1 MFIWSGMGGMIMK
14 KEKEVVTENPMELS
28 SEQLQNLCKKAIA
41 LINQARNT
49 AVREIN
55 LVQLLTYYTL
65 GEWIV
70 EVQQGGTGRAKYGKK
85 VLETLSNVLNKE
97 FGKGYSVSTLTNIRK
112 FYEIYK
118 ERISEPLV
126 TKFLAK
132 NSQPLVTNFA
142 DDVPFRLSWTHYL
155 ILMRIQNEEE
165 RNFYELMA
173 VQENWGIRELSRQY
187 GSSLY
192 ERLLIGK
199 DKQQIMKLSKKGRL
213 IEKPSDIVK
222 DPYVLE
228 FLGIPEQTEFSET
241 DLESK
246 LIDHL
251 QEFLLELGTGFTFV
265 ARQKRFTFEEDH
277 FRVDLVFYNRLLQCF
292 VLFDL
297 KTEKL
302 KHQDLGQMQMY
313 VNYYDRFEKKD
324 FENPTIGI
332 LLCPQKNDAVV
343 ELTLPENSNIFASQ
357 YQLYLPDKKLLQAK
371 LQEWLEEETGVK

>member
-1 MFIWSGMGGMIMK
+1 MERDM
-14 KEKEVVTENPMELS
+14 ENKNILPANPEDSVPELKI
-28 SEQLQNLCKKAIA
+28 LCQKAVD
-41 LINQARNT
+41 LIDRARNT
-49 AVREIN
+49 AIREVN

-65 GEWIV
+65 GKWIV
-70 EVQQGGTGRAKYGKK
+70 EVQQGGSGRAKYGKR
-85 VLETLSNVLNKE
+85 VLETLSDALNHV

-118 ERISEPLV
+118 NRISAPLVTDFSEPNPQPLV
-126 TKFLAK
+126 TKFG
-132 NSQPLVTNFA
+132 N
-142 DDVPFRLSWTHYL
+142 DVPFRLSWTHYL
-155 ILMRIQNEEE
+155 ILMRIQNEDK
-165 RNFYELMA
+165 RDFYEQLA
-173 VQENWGIRELSRQY
+173 IQENWGKRELSRQY

-192 ERLLIGK
+192 ERMLIGK
-199 DKQQIMKLSKKGRL
+199 DKQQILRLSKKGRL
-213 IEKPSDIVK
+213 AEKPADLVK
-222 DPYVLE
+222 DPYILE
-228 FLGIPEQTEFSET
+228 FLGIPEQTDFSET
-241 DLESK
+241 ELESR

-251 QEFLLELGTGFTFV
+251 QEFLLELGTGFAFV

-313 VNYYDRFEKKD
+313 VNYYDRYEKTD

-357 YQLYLPDKKLLQAK
+357 YQLYLPDKKLLQKK
-371 LQEWLEEETGVK
+371 LQEWIEEETGGEDD